1 MEYRPRSRRRAQVAY
16 GTASRIVYRVVIS
29 RGDNPRYLSVKGGRE
44 LAAGGRVG
52 IYLERDDDF
61 LGGLDEHNNQDK
73 ILVSRIVKDWSIPT
87 EEGDGFPQFLTK
99 IEERHKGAGLFYRES
114 VPVSDK
120 DLVALSPELPLI
132 LDSYLT
138 DGLKKD
144 DRMVY
149 LSKAWLPEVAPGLVS
164 PKEVA
169 KYHPH
174 GFLLTNAKTSKTTLG
189 EKLGATPR
197 PIERATIAHLLGFST
212 ARRDESYEGVLN
224 GLTGTLFV
232 DELTDVHPGDRTMMG
247 LMNYLEKGEVIVGRG
262 YGNPVSGYA
271 PIVFMGNPR
280 VDGDMLEAAHLAEF
294 LAKITTSY
302 GAFGS
307 RLGVVFVDYKAT
319 PVSGKAIPADE
330 AAKREAIVMTL
341 RRKAARP
348 FTLLF
353 REQKVLA
360 WLEQPFEK
368 SYKGELRKIARGTAG
383 DTIAELIAGHED
395 SYRHVRGTALRLAF
409 VDLLPSLPGQNW
421 KLTDIDDLL
430 SKAEAHYRRVKLM
443 NLESLDRMALRLD
456 SLEADPL
463 YLFERLEALPKYLSM
478 VVKAIILTMDK
489 NPQYVLAK
497 GFDLP
502 KLEPRIRD
510 LKATTSY
517 KEMSP
522 REILK
527 RAKGKAGVLNEE
539 LKPYGLD
546 LVPTLDRVVVINP
559 QKAGSVPGK
568 VAPVLGQGPP

>member
-16 GTASRIVYRVVIS
+16 GVARRIVYRVVIS
-29 RGDNPRYLSVKGGRE
+29 RGDNPRYVSVEGGRE
-44 LAAGGRVG
+44 LPAGGRVG
-52 IYLERDDDF
+52 IYLEGDDNL
-61 LGGLDEHNNQDK
+61 LGGLDEKDHQDR
-73 ILVSRIVKDWSIPT
+73 ILVSRIVKDWSIPR
-87 EEGDGFPQFLTK
+87 EEGDAFPTFLAK
-99 IEERHKGAGLFYRES
+99 IEILHKQIGLFYRES
-114 VPVSDK
+114 EPVSDK

-132 LDSYLT
+132 LDSYFT
-138 DGLKKD
+138 DGLTKD
-144 DRMVY
+144 DRLVD
-149 LSKAWLPEVAPGLVS
+149 LGKAWLPEIAPGIVS

-174 GFLLTNAKTSKTTLG
+174 GLLITNAKTGKTTLG
-189 EKLGATPR
+189 EKVGGTPR
-197 PIERATIAHLLGFST
+197 PIERATIAYLLGFST
-212 ARRDESYEGVLN
+212 ARRDESYEGVLS

-232 DELTDVHPGDRTMMG
+232 DELSDARPGDRTMMG

-271 PIVFMGNPR
+271 PVVFMGNSKAQ
-280 VDGDMLEAAHLAEF
+280 GDMLEAAHLAEF
-294 LAKITTSY
+294 LAKITTSH

-307 RLGVVFVDYKAT
+307 RLGVVFVDYEAT
-319 PVSGKAIPADE
+319 PVSGRAIPADE

-341 RRKAARP
+341 RRKAAP
-348 FTLLF
+348 TFASLF
-353 REQKVLA
+353 RDQKVLA

-368 SYKGELRKIARGTAG
+368 SYKGELRKIARGTSS
-383 DTIAELIAGHED
+383 DTIAELIRGHED

-409 VDLLPSLPGQNW
+409 VDLLPSLPGQDW

-430 SKAEAHYRRVKLM
+430 SKAEAHYRQVKLL

-456 SLEADPL
+456 SLEGDPL

-478 VVKAIILTMDK
+478 VVRAIILTMDK

-497 GFDLP
+497 GFDLQ

-510 LKATTSY
+510 LRATMGY

-522 REILK
+522 KEVLK
-527 RAKGKAGVLNEE
+527 RAKPKVAVLNEE
-539 LKPYGLD
+539 LKAYGLE
-546 LVPTLDRVVVINP
+546 VVSALDRVVVTNP

-568 VAPVLGQGPP
+568 VAPILGQGPP